1 MANEEMTTAQRPA
14 PKWKEAAE
22 AVWRWPR
29 ATQLFLIA
37 LCALYAPTLAESA
50 HAWLHDEYQAHGVF
64 IIPVSLFL
72 LWLRREDLAQAKLR
86 PAAWGL
92 LLLALGLFVQMG
104 SRLLQVQTQCFGIWS
119 LVLALY
125 GAILILHGPDLWQV
139 VRFPV
144 LFLMLAGGI
153 PGKIILPLSLRLQM
167 ISSTGAVGLMKMIGL
182 PVYQEGNVIGVPGH
196 ELEVADACSGLKKL
210 VALFAFSLIYGYLFD
225 ISPARRLLLV
235 AATVPIA
242 ILANILRVAG
252 LIVVTYYGGERA
264 LHIAHDWAEIF
275 VLVIAFLMFVGLG
288 KVLGCKTL
296 KYSL

>member
-14 PKWKEAAE
+14 PKWREIAE
-22 AVWRWPR
+22 AVWNWPR
-29 ATQLFLIA
+29 ATQLFLLA
-37 LCALYAPTLAESA
+37 LCALYAPTLREAA
-50 HAWLHDEYQAHGVF
+50 QAWLHDEYQSHGVF

-72 LWLRREDLAQAKLR
+72 LWLRREELSQAKPR

-92 LLLALGLFVQMG
+92 LLLALGLIVQVG

-125 GAILILHGPDLWQV
+125 GSILILHGPELWKIA
-139 VRFPV
+139 RFPV

-153 PGKIILPLSLRLQM
+153 PGKIIFPLSLRLQM
-167 ISSTGAVGLMKMIGL
+167 ISSTGAVFVMKMLGL

-225 ISPARRLLLV
+225 TSPAKRLLLV

-252 LIVVTYYGGERA
+252 LIVVTCYGGERA

-275 VLVIAFLMFVGLG
+275 VLVVAFLMFVGLG